1 VSSIEYPEECLQKL
15 KLTSTIFEA
24 TLSGLVPSKGGLS
37 IMIWYSTQPNDHTS
51 AFSV

>member
-1 VSSIEYPEECLQKL
+1 MR
-15 KLTSTIFEA
+15 TSTILDA

-37 IMIWYSTQPNDHTS
+37 MMMWYSTQPSDHTS